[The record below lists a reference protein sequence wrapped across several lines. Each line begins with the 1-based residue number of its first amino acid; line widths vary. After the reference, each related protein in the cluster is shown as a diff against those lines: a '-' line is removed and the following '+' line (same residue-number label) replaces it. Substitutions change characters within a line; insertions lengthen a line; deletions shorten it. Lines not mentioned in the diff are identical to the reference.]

1 MFEVCCGAAIV
12 TRGCFQTATLFT
24 ENKLYSFAK
33 VVTLRTLFIHGGLGL
48 VVKIAV
54 DGAPYDSGTELPTVK
69 IREANSR

>member
-12 TRGCFQTATLFT
+12 TRRRCKTETLFT

-33 VVTLRTLFIHGGLGL
+33 VVALRTPFIHGVSGH

-54 DGAPYDSGTELPTVK
+54 DGAP
-69 IREANSR
+69 